1 MTNGRPVS
9 KEPEGFNAFLL
20 EAFEEV
26 SEQVNEWQAVADSLQ
41 NSIVQFEEELSSISG
56 TIEDAAWQIDGDLA
70 EVDHMRVEQS
80 IDDIESAIV
89 RAGSIL
95 IRLAIVRELAEAAS
109 TSSSLDCGPE
119 DILGAIRST
128 QPFVPVKIEI
138 LGHEEDEESSDELI
152 EAVENA
158 CSEAAGMVRATARE
172 VSDAWEAARDA
183 AGETDLAALLGRIG
197 VLDVAVRRLRS
208 AYDEWYAYLGGLS
221 NISPLSLGGV
231 DGAAVANFIA
241 WANSQND

>member
-1 MTNGRPVS
+1 VS

-41 NSIVQFEEELSSISG
+41 NTIDHFEEQLSSISG

-80 IDDIESAIV
+80 IDEIESAIE
-89 RAGSIL
+89 RTGSML
-95 IRLAIVRELAEAAS
+95 IRLAIVRELGEAAS
-109 TSSSLDCGPE
+109 TSSSLACGSE
-119 DILGAIRST
+119 DISGAIRSA

-138 LGHEEDEESSDELI
+138 LGHDEDEEPSDELI

-158 CSEAAGMVRATARE
+158 CNEAADMVRATARE
-172 VSDAWEAARDA
+172 VSDAWEAACDA
-183 AGETDLAALLGRIG
+183 AGETDLAALLERIG
-197 VLDVAVRRLRS
+197 VLDIAVRRLRS

-221 NISPLSLGGV
+221 NISPSSVGGV
-231 DGAAVANFIA
+231 DGAAVADFIA
-241 WANSQND
+241 WAHLQSD